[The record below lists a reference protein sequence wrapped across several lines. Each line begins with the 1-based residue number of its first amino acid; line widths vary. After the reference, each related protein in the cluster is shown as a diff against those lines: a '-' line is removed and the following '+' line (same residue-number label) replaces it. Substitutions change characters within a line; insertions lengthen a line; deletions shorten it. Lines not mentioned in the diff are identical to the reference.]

1 MQRTQKQRRLYG
13 RTMETRRHGPRLP
26 GMRWEA
32 LRCGRAAS
40 NAVYASAGSQKQ
52 DFHSSIAHDSAV
64 STAFA
69 SRVSNANRVPAAT
82 CRKLQQNTHCQRG
95 KRAMP
100 SAESAGHVPRRLAA
114 VGNAQY
120 VSKSCRRTGLR
131 PSNKDDRPGKME
143 RKRATSAYKPQSL
156 HLLQSEQPCDWPAAV
171 RKCATKKS
179 WRKSDVRSQR
189 KCVSEARTGKRQKNQ
204 VRNAL
209 DRTAAPART
218 STIN

>member
-1 MQRTQKQRRLYG
+1 MPCCYSCGEATRSNGTLCGQNTRTKGHVANAANAKTKAPLRSDNG
-13 RTMETRRHGPRLP
+13 NATTRPAFAGNASRGT
-26 GMRWEA
+26 A
-32 LRCGRAAS
+32 LRAS
-40 NAVYASAGSQKQ
+40 RINAVYASAGSQKQ

-131 PSNKDDRPGKME
+131 PSNKGDRPGKME

-156 HLLQSEQPCDWPAAV
+156 HLLQSEQPCD
-171 RKCATKKS
+171 
-179 WRKSDVRSQR
+179 
-189 KCVSEARTGKRQKNQ
+189 
-204 VRNAL
+204 
-209 DRTAAPART
+209 
-218 STIN
+218 